1 MDWKASLDWTNGLLS
16 AATSWIEA
24 HPGTANWIQAFGSI
38 AAIVA
43 VFLFVVLQ
51 NRGAKSREETDRIR
65 RAQGL
70 ALLLIPILS
79 SFELEIETAIIQEC
93 EIAPPDEVIH
103 LLNQLYI
110 IGVAGGYILQ
120 MVAILQAHQR
130 FGPIEASES
139 ETEARAAHNSLARKR
154 LSIAQ
159 HYCEDAIRAMTK
171 LTQVRTV

>member
-1 MDWKASLDWTNGLLS
+1 MMRSRRTTRASSRRRSATWCALMACRHFREPRVCEQSPMDWKASLDWTNGLLS

-79 SFELEIETAIIQEC
+79 SFE
-93 EIAPPDEVIH
+93 
-103 LLNQLYI
+103 
-110 IGVAGGYILQ
+110 
-120 MVAILQAHQR
+120 
-130 FGPIEASES
+130 
-139 ETEARAAHNSLARKR
+139 
-154 LSIAQ
+154 
-159 HYCEDAIRAMTK
+159 
-171 LTQVRTV
+171 